1 MRICL
6 YVKHHFAFKEITDA
20 ETPLE
25 NLCYIF
31 ITIITIITKYGLP
44 VTKWAWLYQALLRV
58 YGQNNIVNSEY
69 CLCR

>member
-1 MRICL
+1 MLNIIL
-6 YVKHHFAFKEITDA
+6 LLSKITHA

-44 VTKWAWLYQALLRV
+44 VTK
-58 YGQNNIVNSEY
+58 
-69 CLCR
+69 